1 MHLNLINEKI
11 IQHTPILVYQCAY
24 LFVRQIN
31 EMERSTMTNEL
42 QKMFN
47 YAEQQVRTVVRDG
60 KPWFIA
66 KDVYDI
72 LEVENNR
79 QVLSR
84 LDDDEKQ
91 TVILNDTLSRN
102 PKTQVV
108 NEAGL
113 YTLIIGSRKPEAK
126 AFKRW
131 ITHDIIPSIR
141 KNGAYITENTLE
153 QAISDPNFMIELLT
167 SLKEEK
173 AKRIEMEKENK
184 VLIRYNEILM
194 MNLEG
199 SMPKAEKYE
208 AFLDTD
214 ELTTLTIVGK
224 HFLGGMSPV
233 ALRKFLQAEGV
244 VLFNRKV
251 DCVYAPR
258 KGYEKYF
265 STISY
270 TNSSYHIP
278 KII

>member
-1 MHLNLINEKI
+1 MG
-11 IQHTPILVYQCAY
+11 
-24 LFVRQIN
+24 
-31 EMERSTMTNEL
+31 RSTMTNEL
-42 QKMFN
+42 QRMFN
-47 YAEQQVRTVVRDG
+47 YAGQQVRTVVRDG
-60 KPWFIA
+60 EPWFIA
-66 KDVYDI
+66 KDVCDI
-72 LEVENNR
+72 LEVGNSR

-131 ITHDIIPSIR
+131 ITHDVIPSIR
-141 KNGAYITENTLE
+141 KHGAYMTENTLE
-153 QAISDPNFMIELLT
+153 QAISDPDFMIGLLT
-167 SLKEEK
+167 SLKKEK
-173 AKRIEMEKENK
+173 AKRIEIEKENEA
-184 VLIRYNEILM
+184 LIRYNEMLM
-194 MNLEG
+194 VNLEEK
-199 SMPKAEKYE
+199 MPKAEKYE
-208 AFLDTD
+208 AFLDTE

-224 HFLGGMSPV
+224 HFLDGISAV

-244 VLFNRKV
+244 LFNRKV
-251 DCVYAPR
+251 DGVYAPR

-278 KII
+278 KIIGRSIKVTNRRIDFIVDLYKQKSNSISS